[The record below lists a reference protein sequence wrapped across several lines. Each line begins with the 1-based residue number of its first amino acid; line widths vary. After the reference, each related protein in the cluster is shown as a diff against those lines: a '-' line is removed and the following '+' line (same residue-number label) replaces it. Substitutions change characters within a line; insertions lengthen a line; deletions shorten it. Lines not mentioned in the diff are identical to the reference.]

1 MDLIGD
7 VRGNL
12 VAPLLLSSRCAGSM
26 IIGVVFSMFWSQSRL
41 GLVGSKVVLNLV
53 GSYYQLFVGSRSK

>member
-12 VAPLLLSSRCAGSM
+12 VAPLLLLFRSAGSM
-26 IIGVVFSMFWSQSRL
+26 IIGVVFSMVWSQSRL
-41 GLVGSKVVLNLV
+41 GLVGVESGLES
-53 GSYYQLFVGSRSK
+53 G

>member
-12 VAPLLLSSRCAGSM
+12 VAPLLLLFRSAGRM
-26 IIGVVFSMFWSQSRL
+26 IIGVVFSMLWSQSGL
-41 GLVGSKVVLNLV
+41 GLLLGRKWS
-53 GSYYQLFVGSRSK
+53 

>member
-1 MDLIGD
+1 MDLIGG
-7 VRGNL
+7 VRGNF
-12 VAPLLLSSRCAGSM
+12 VAPLLLLFRFAGSM

-53 GSYYQLFVGSRSK
+53 DSYYQLFVGSRSK